1 MREDQ
6 KGQAPVSPDI
16 TKEDRG
22 RPEADLGIGT
32 TISSKDHTLD
42 MTNSKETVTEEEAL
56 SLALAVLQ
64 MDLIAPDSQ
73 ADLET
78 HDVEGNPII
87 EEGAGEEVPA
97 VLDRT
102 VVVEDVEDAD
112 DVIIATM
119 NQTSMTGE

>member
-1 MREDQ
+1 MSD
-6 KGQAPVSPDI
+6 V
-16 TKEDRG
+16 
-22 RPEADLGIGT
+22 
-32 TISSKDHTLD
+32 
-42 MTNSKETVTEEEAL
+42 TNSKETVTEEEAL

-78 HDVEGNPII
+78 RNVEGNPII
-87 EEGAGEEVPA
+87 EEGAGEEVPV

-102 VVVEDVEDAD
+102 VVMEDMEDAD
-112 DVIIATM
+112 NVIIATM

>member
-1 MREDQ
+1 MHKDQ

-32 TISSKDHTLD
+32 TISSKDCTSD
-42 MTNSKETVTEEEAL
+42 TTNLKETVTKEEAL
-56 SLALAVLQ
+56 SLALVVLQ
-64 MDLIAPDSQ
+64 MDLITPDGQ

-78 HDVEGNPII
+78 HDVKGNPTI
-87 EEGAGEEVPA
+87 EEGVGEEVLV

-102 VVVEDVEDAD
+102 VVMEDVENAD
-112 DVIIATM
+112 DVITATM